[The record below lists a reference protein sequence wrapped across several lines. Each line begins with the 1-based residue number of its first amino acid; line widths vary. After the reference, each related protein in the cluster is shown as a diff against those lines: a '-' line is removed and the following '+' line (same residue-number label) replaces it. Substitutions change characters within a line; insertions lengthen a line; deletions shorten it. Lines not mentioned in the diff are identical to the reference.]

1 MDTFYG
7 NTETNHLHPAEK
19 LLFPEMKPS
28 KRCRAVIKSI
38 FFPHGKCLRFQDVLP
53 FGLGMSEC

>member
-38 FFPHGKCLRFQDVLP
+38 FSPTESV
-53 FGLGMSEC
+53 